1 MRTIKLTDKQ
11 YETLTRLLD
20 YEFDQE
26 LNYQECGYCD
36 TELLE
41 DYLDLY
47 KAVERPRDFIEAL
60 VYDDI
65 CKIRQENIDYLKEAR
80 AEREQL

>member
-1 MRTIKLTDKQ
+1 MRTIKLTEKQ
-11 YETLTRLLD
+11 FKTLENLLD

-26 LNYQECGYCD
+26 LNYQENGDRD

-47 KAVERPRDFIEAL
+47 KAVMTPRGIVEVL
-60 VYDDI
+60 VYEDL
-65 CKIRQENIDYLKEAR
+65 CQAKQKQIDYLKE
-80 AEREQL
+80 QL